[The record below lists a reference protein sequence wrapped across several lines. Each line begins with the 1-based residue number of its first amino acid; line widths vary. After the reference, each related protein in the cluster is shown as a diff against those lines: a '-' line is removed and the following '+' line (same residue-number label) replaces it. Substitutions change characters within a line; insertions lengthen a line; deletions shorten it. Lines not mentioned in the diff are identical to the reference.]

1 MSTIII
7 ATLALALFQFWLL
20 PSSTKAKDLAWLMG
34 TRDEVKEPTLIQAR
48 MVRAADN
55 LKESLP
61 AFLALSLLSMIQ
73 QIDLTQ
79 VAMIWLGLRVAY
91 VPCYVMAINPI
102 RTVVWLA
109 SLACLIYM
117 AWMLV

>member
-20 PSSTKAKDLAWLMG
+20 PASTKAKDIMWLLG
-34 TRDEVKEPTLIQAR
+34 TRDDAKDPTVIQAR
-48 MVRAADN
+48 IIRAADN

-61 AFLALSLLSMIQ
+61 AFLALALLSMIQ
-73 QIDLTQ
+73 QVELTQ

-91 VPCYVMAINPI
+91 VPCYVIGINPVRSI
-102 RTVVWLA
+102 VWLA

-117 AWMLV
+117 AWRLV